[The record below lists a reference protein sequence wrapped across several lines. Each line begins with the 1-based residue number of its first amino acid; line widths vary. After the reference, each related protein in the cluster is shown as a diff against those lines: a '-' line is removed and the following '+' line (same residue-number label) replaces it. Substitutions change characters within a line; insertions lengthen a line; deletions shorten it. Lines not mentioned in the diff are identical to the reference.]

1 MIAVRAEG
9 FPVAAAS
16 APLLPTM
23 DGLPAPRRHFALV
36 AILLSIGMAALD
48 GIMVTVALPII
59 AHELGVS
66 ASDAV
71 WIVTAY
77 QIAIV
82 GSLFGFAALGEI
94 LGFKRVYLFG
104 MLLFVSAAA
113 VCALSESLLP
123 LLLARAAQGVGGAAI
138 LSNTPALMRFSQPQ
152 NQLGRTFGM
161 LATTVAL
168 CSAAAPSLG
177 AAIIALG
184 HWQWLFAINL
194 PIGLLALAFLRSLP
208 DARGAA
214 RRFDWLSA
222 ALNAL
227 FFGLFILGVDRLAE
241 APAIA
246 AASLIGAGVAGA
258 YLLKRERRQAAPIV
272 PVDLVRIPAFAVA
285 VGGSTC
291 LFAAQMCA
299 FVALPF
305 LLMRELGL
313 SATDTALLMTAWPAT
328 LAVVAP
334 AAGWLADRFSAALLC
349 AGGGAL
355 MALCLAV
362 LGVWPAGATG
372 LAMGVVIAVSGIGFG
387 LFQTPNNRAM
397 LLAAPRERSGAA
409 GGSLATARQF
419 GQAVGAVLVALCLAL
434 FAQQGPRAA
443 LLLGAGLAL
452 LAAAISLLRPR
463 AHA

>member
-1 MIAVRAEG
+1 MIALRAECIPIAG
-9 FPVAAAS
+9 APAPRSAVA
-16 APLLPTM
+16 
-23 DGLPAPRRHFALV
+23 DGLPAPRRHFALA

-48 GIMVTVALPII
+48 GTIVTIALPTL
-59 AHELGVS
+59 AQELGVTAS
-66 ASDAV
+66 AAV

-77 QIAIV
+77 QIAMV

-94 LGFKRVYLFG
+94 LGFRRVYLFG
-104 MLLFVSAAA
+104 MVLFVSAAA
-113 VCALSESLLP
+113 VCALSQEFVP

-138 LSNTPALMRFSQPQ
+138 LSNTPAMMRFSQPQ

-177 AAIIALG
+177 AAILAFG

-194 PIGLLALAFLRSLP
+194 PIGFVALAFLRSLP
-208 DARGAA
+208 DARGTA

-222 ALNAL
+222 ALNA
-227 FFGLFILGVDRLAE
+227 FFFALLILGVDRLAE

-246 AASLIGAGVAGA
+246 GACLAAAAIAGAVLIG
-258 YLLKRERRQAAPIV
+258 RERSRAAPIV
-272 PVDLVRIPAFAVA
+272 PVDLVRIPAFAFA
-285 VGGSTC
+285 VSASTC

-305 LLMRELGL
+305 LLQREIGL
-313 SATDTALLMTAWPAT
+313 TASGTALLMTAWPAT
-328 LAVVAP
+328 LAVFAP
-334 AAGWLADRFSAALLC
+334 AAGWLADRFPASLLC

-355 MALCLAV
+355 MALCLAA
-362 LGVWPAGATG
+362 LGLWPDG
-372 LAMGVVIAVSGIGFG
+372 LAGTPMAIVIALSGVGFG

-419 GQAVGAVLVALCLAL
+419 GQAVGAVFVALCLAM
-434 FAQQGPRAA
+434 FVQQGPRAA
-443 LLLGAGLAL
+443 LLLGAALAL
-452 LAAAISLLRPR
+452 VAATISLRRPP
-463 AHA
+463 A